1 MGGLTNRSRTRMEHE
16 DRSREPSVRRAPSRF
31 VRRPGNPECGF
42 ARRPTFLFLPR
53 SFGLLLVALSAFS
66 PPFLGQESR
75 KESGRCMHSDVVV
88 DSGHELACLSLFF
101 SLSPHPLAYQLAS
114 PRCSVRDIKSNFPPL
129 LLHEKLQTF
138 FFFLRA
144 KNEETSS
151 PLLPNWP
158 KPRWWCSRLLPPLH
172 NSSRIPKRNHSTDS
186 SQNIKWSDSFPLQFL
201 RQTQFQRHSSIL
213 ELIFSTKEGIS
224 LVPFKNPRV
233 F

>member
-31 VRRPGNPECGF
+31 VRRPDNPECGF

-114 PRCSVRDIKSNFPPL
+114 PRCSVRDIKSNFPSPL
-129 LLHEKLQTF
+129 PP
-138 FFFLRA
+138 R
-144 KNEETSS
+144 ETSNV
-151 PLLPNWP
+151 LLFLTREKRGNFIPSITELAEFDGGGV
-158 KPRWWCSRLLPPLH
+158 RTRRDYYHLSTIPPGYR
-172 NSSRIPKRNHSTDS
+172 NETIRQIRVRI
-186 SQNIKWSDSFPLQFL
+186 
-201 RQTQFQRHSSIL
+201 
-213 ELIFSTKEGIS
+213 
-224 LVPFKNPRV
+224 
-233 F
+233 

>member
-138 FFFLRA
+138 FFSLRA

-158 KPRWWCSRLLPPLH
+158 NSTVVVFELVETTTTSPQFLPDTETKPFDRFESEYKMETERFL
-172 NSSRIPKRNHSTDS
+172 SSSIPSTNPIPKTLFYTGINFLHQGRN
-186 SQNIKWSDSFPLQFL
+186 
-201 RQTQFQRHSSIL
+201 
-213 ELIFSTKEGIS
+213 FSRS
-224 LVPFKNPRV
+224 L
-233 F
+233 

>member
-114 PRCSVRDIKSNFPPL
+114 PRCSVRDIKSNFPFPL
-129 LLHEKLQTF
+129 PP
-138 FFFLRA
+138 R
-144 KNEETSS
+144 ETSNV
-151 PLLPNWP
+151 LLFLTREKRGNFIPSITELAEFDGGGV
-158 KPRWWCSRLLPPLH
+158 RTRRDYYHLSTIPPGYR
-172 NSSRIPKRNHSTDS
+172 NETIRQIRVRI
-186 SQNIKWSDSFPLQFL
+186 
-201 RQTQFQRHSSIL
+201 
-213 ELIFSTKEGIS
+213 
-224 LVPFKNPRV
+224 
-233 F
+233 